1 MVFPPNEIQIKPKEP
16 SPKERPRKNLPSF
29 LAQVISKNKVNVSV
43 LCSLESDE
51 AKSKVPR
58 TENVLNP

>member
-1 MVFPPNEIQIKPKEP
+1 MVFPPNEIQMKPKEP
-16 SPKERPRKNLPSF
+16 SRKRRLRKNLQSF

-43 LCSLESDE
+43 LYSLESDD
-51 AKSKVPR
+51 AKSKVPC